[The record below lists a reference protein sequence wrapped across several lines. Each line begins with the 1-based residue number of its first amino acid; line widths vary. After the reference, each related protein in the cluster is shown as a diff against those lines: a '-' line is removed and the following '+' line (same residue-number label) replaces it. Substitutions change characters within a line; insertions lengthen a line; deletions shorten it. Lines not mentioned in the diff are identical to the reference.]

1 MGSTNKTPYSATL
14 IGFFRDRED
23 AYDAIAELQRA
34 GFSQNQIGLAVEGDA
49 DVTTGTGAAPA
60 RAEERSTWQK
70 IKDFFTG
77 QPEMYDAADYDNFF
91 GHLNLSRDRLM
102 YYRSGLGRGGAVVT
116 VSGSPGRQEEAQR
129 ILMEH
134 DVDLRTS
141 GFEQVEP
148 SQIPEQRF
156 QLRGELL
163 RTIKERIQKGEIRLR
178 KEVVTEQKTVNVPVS
193 REEVIVEQ
201 VPPSERTTVAG
212 TATIEEGKEVRI
224 PVTEERVRVEKEP
237 LVTGE
242 VRVGKRTLEDTEQ
255 VSEELRHE
263 ELKVEKAGDVNL
275 QDNVS
280 QRKKPAA

>member
-1 MGSTNKTPYSATL
+1 MGSTNTTPYSATL

-23 AYDAIAELQRA
+23 AYDATAELQRA
-34 GFSQNQIGLAVEGDA
+34 GFSQNQIGLATEEDA
-49 DVTTGTGAAPA
+49 DATTGTGAAPA

-70 IKDFFTG
+70 IKDFFSSE
-77 QPEMYDAADYDNFF
+77 PEMYEAADYDSLF
-91 GHLNLSRDRLM
+91 GHLNLPDDQLM

-116 VSGSPGRQEEAQR
+116 VSGSPGRQEEARR

-134 DVDLRTS
+134 EADLRTS

-148 SQIPEQRF
+148 SEIPERRF

-178 KEVVTEQKTVNVPVS
+178 KEVVAEQKTVNVPVS

-201 VPPSERTTVAG
+201 VPPSERTPVAG
-212 TATIEEGKEVRI
+212 TAKIAEGEVVRI

-237 LVTGE
+237 VVTGE
-242 VRVGKRTLEDTEQ
+242 VRVGKRTVEDTEQ
-255 VSEELRHE
+255 VSGDVRHE
-263 ELKVEKAGDVNL
+263 ELKVEKEGDVNL
-275 QDNVS
+275 EDKIP